1 MTHKIDIV
9 IKADTDGIKIPDAYQ
24 MAFKNLLAFCHK
36 NRGGYLRITLAP
48 PFKRRSTG
56 KNSQNHAINGFIQQ
70 ICMMTGNDFDD
81 AKIFLKRSAFKRGYP
96 FKYDLNGDIV
106 YSLNDGEPVPASE
119 TEISTIEAGYLI
131 DEIKQFADEN
141 EITLIEK
148 EEWR

>member
-56 KNSQNHAINGFIQQ
+56 AGSQNHHINGHCQQ
-70 ICMMTGNDFDD
+70 IANETGEDFDVIKME
-81 AKIFLKRSAFKRGYP
+81 AKRKAIKYGYRTRIDM
-96 FKYDLNGDIV
+96 FGNTV
-106 YSLNDGEPVPASE
+106 PVSE
-119 TEISTIEAGYLI
+119 TDIDTTEAGYLI
-131 DEIKQFADEN
+131 EALHEIAAFLN
-141 EITLIEK
+141 MSLIEK